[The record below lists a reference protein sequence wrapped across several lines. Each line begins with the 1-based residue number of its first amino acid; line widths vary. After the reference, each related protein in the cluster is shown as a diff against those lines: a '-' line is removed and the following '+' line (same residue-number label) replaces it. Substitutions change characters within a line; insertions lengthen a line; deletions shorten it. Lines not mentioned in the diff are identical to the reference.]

1 MLQYVVDASFL
12 YSIQKTQYPIPS
24 DLASDESKTLA
35 EIQKKSISEGYLKPP
50 ILYILLHQVFDVR
63 PRIFLCIST

>member
-35 EIQKKSISEGYLKPP
+35 EIQKKSISEGYLNH
-50 ILYILLHQVFDVR
+50 LFYIYYFTK
-63 PRIFLCIST
+63 FLM